1 MTEFLYIIAIIVVFF
16 LFIPIFIRLAIILI
30 AILLIM
36 ACIKINT
43 TFSFFIGGII
53 SLVLFGSLSNKSPEK

>member
-1 MTEFLYIIAIIVVFF
+1 
-16 LFIPIFIRLAIILI
+16 
-30 AILLIM
+30 LIM